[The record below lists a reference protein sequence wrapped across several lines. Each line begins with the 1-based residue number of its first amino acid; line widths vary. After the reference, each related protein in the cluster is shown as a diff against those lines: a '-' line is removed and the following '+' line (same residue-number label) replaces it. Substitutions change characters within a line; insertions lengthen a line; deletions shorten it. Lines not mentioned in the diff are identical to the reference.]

1 MTKPTESPKSSVATL
16 RDVAARAGVTGMT
29 ASRVIS
35 GNGYASKATREAV
48 MRAARELDYRP
59 NMSAKAMRQQR
70 SHSVG
75 VLVQNNP
82 QKRFT
87 HPLAW
92 EFVLGINEG
101 LEQSGYMT
109 SLIRIDDIAEDGD
122 FAAKAFEGH
131 LLDGLIAVN
140 AFPPHLEERIEALAP
155 HCVWL
160 DANVWH
166 PTHCIQRDEAWAGDL
181 AVRELAKLGYREI
194 VMVCAQLD
202 GPHPHYSQTERLRGA
217 QEAARELGVRVREW
231 LNPQAV
237 PDDTYHGLIPQ
248 LRPEEAVLMMDDY
261 AMQAILL
268 PWRARACGPVWISP
282 SPAATTIFKT
292 RRFGAIPSAA
302 SLSTASIWASG
313 PLA

>member
-1 MTKPTESPKSSVATL
+1 MAKIRGMEKSSAATL
-16 RDVAARAGVTGMT
+16 RDVAARAGVTSMT
-29 ASRVIS
+29 ASRVTS

-48 MRAARELDYRP
+48 MKAVEELGYRP
-59 NMSAKAMRQQR
+59 NMSAQAMRQQR

-75 VLVQNNP
+75 VLVQNNAR
-82 QKRFT
+82 KRFT

-92 EFVLGINEG
+92 EFILGINEG

-122 FAAKAFEGH
+122 FTAKAFEGH

-166 PTHCIQRDEAWAGDL
+166 EHSCIQRDEAWAGEL

-202 GPHPHYSQTERLRGA
+202 GAHPHYSQTERFTRRARSGARVGRGFARVAQSPGGARRHLSRLDSPVAPRGSGFDGGRLRDAGDSAAPGA
-217 QEAARELGVRVREW
+217 RGRAAR
-231 LNPQAV
+231 N
-237 PDDTYHGLIPQ
+237 
-248 LRPEEAVLMMDDY
+248 
-261 AMQAILL
+261 
-268 PWRARACGPVWISP
+268 
-282 SPAATTIFKT
+282 
-292 RRFGAIPSAA
+292 
-302 SLSTASIWASG
+302 
-313 PLA
+313 